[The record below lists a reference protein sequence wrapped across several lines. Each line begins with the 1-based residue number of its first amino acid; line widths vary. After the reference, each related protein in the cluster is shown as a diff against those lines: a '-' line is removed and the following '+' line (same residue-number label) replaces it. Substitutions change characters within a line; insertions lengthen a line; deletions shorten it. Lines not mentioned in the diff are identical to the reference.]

1 MDQVARIRDFRR
13 GNGYRRSGVAGNLRS
28 NSRFLS
34 MQRVGFGAGVRR
46 DTMTVEMG
54 SALAFMR
61 WHGMREFRNASQNQ
75 IIFWVVAGMAV
86 LALLVWTVQR
96 RRRRWF

>member
-1 MDQVARIRDFRR
+1 M
-13 GNGYRRSGVAGNLRS
+13 NLAMS
-28 NSRFLS
+28 N
-34 MQRVGFGAGVRR
+34 
-46 DTMTVEMG
+46 
-54 SALAFMR
+54 ALALVR

-86 LALLVWTVQR
+86 LVLLVMVVQR

>member
-1 MDQVARIRDFRR
+1 MGMAM
-13 GNGYRRSGVAGNLRS
+13 S
-28 NSRFLS
+28 
-34 MQRVGFGAGVRR
+34 
-46 DTMTVEMG
+46 DT
-54 SALAFMR
+54 LAMLR

-86 LALLVWTVQR
+86 LALVVLAVQR

>member
-1 MDQVARIRDFRR
+1 
-13 GNGYRRSGVAGNLRS
+13 
-28 NSRFLS
+28 
-34 MQRVGFGAGVRR
+34 
-46 DTMTVEMG
+46 MG
-54 SALAFMR
+54 MAMSDALAMLR

-86 LALLVWTVQR
+86 LALVVLAVQR

>member
-1 MDQVARIRDFRR
+1 MI
-13 GNGYRRSGVAGNLRS
+13 
-28 NSRFLS
+28 
-34 MQRVGFGAGVRR
+34 
-46 DTMTVEMG
+46 VEM
-54 SALAFMR
+54 SNALALLR

-86 LALLVWTVQR
+86 LALLVMVVQR